1 MKIAYIGLRGVPAS
15 YGGIER
21 AVEELG
27 TRLARQG
34 HEITVY
40 CMKPYYPN
48 RPPSYE
54 GMRLKYVSTVHSKN
68 LEMICYA
75 FLAALDTALRRYD
88 IVHLHA
94 LGPSTMTLVPRLAG
108 RRTVVTVH
116 GLDWQREKWGRLAKG
131 YLKLGEFSSYR
142 LPHRTIVVS
151 KSLQDYYR
159 RTHGC
164 ETAYIPNGVNFRP
177 LVPLQEAAK
186 KYGIEKQR
194 YFLFVS
200 RLTKEKNVHLLVEAF
215 RRIPTDMK
223 LLIVGGSSHTDE
235 YVESVKAS
243 AACDPRI
250 IFTGAIY
257 DQQLLAEIFSNA
269 YVFVLPSALEG
280 LPVVLMEALSFRNPV
295 LVSDIAENVEVIEE
309 EGAVWGFTF
318 ESGNVDSLE
327 AILRRLV
334 EKPQLVEA
342 MRPAGVE
349 STKRK
354 YDWDKVAEQTLQLY
368 EELLGRRG
376 AASAEKR

>member
-27 TRLARQG
+27 TRVARLG
-34 HEITVY
+34 HEVTVY
-40 CMKPYYPN
+40 CMKTYYPD

-54 GMRLKYVSTVHSKN
+54 GMRLKYVSTMRRKN

-75 FLAALDTALRRYD
+75 FLSALDASLRRYD

-94 LGPSTMTLVPRLAG
+94 LGPSTMTLLPRLAG
-108 RRTVVTVH
+108 RGTVVTVH

-131 YLKLGEFSSYR
+131 YLKFGEFSSYR
-142 LPHRTIVVS
+142 FPQRTICVS

-159 RTHGC
+159 RTHDC
-164 ETAYIPNGVNFRP
+164 QADYIPNGVNFLP
-177 LVPLQEAAK
+177 LLPLEEAAK

-194 YFLFVS
+194 YFLMVS

-215 RRIPTDMK
+215 RRIRTDIK
-223 LLIVGGSSHTDE
+223 LMIVGGSSHTDE
-235 YVESVKAS
+235 YVQSVKK
-243 AACDPRI
+243 AAEGDSRI
-250 IFTGAIY
+250 IFTGPIY
-257 DQQLLAEIFSNA
+257 DKQMLAEIFSNA

-280 LPVVLMEALSFRNPV
+280 LPVVLMEALSYRNPV

-309 EGAVWGFTF
+309 DGAMWGFTC
-318 ESGNVDSLE
+318 EANNVDSLE
-327 AILRRLV
+327 AVLRNLV

-354 YDWDKVAEQTLQLY
+354 YDWDNVARQTIQLY
-368 EELLGRRG
+368 EEVLGQR
-376 AASAEKR
+376 A